1 VKVTFAEK
9 GQGIENAFQVL
20 HPNLQKIKEQI
31 ELEGENDSNIC
42 WVFAN
47 WRKTNESQRKKHHDL
62 T

>member
-1 VKVTFAEK
+1 M
-9 GQGIENAFQVL
+9 GIENSFQVL
-20 HPNLQKIKEQI
+20 LPNLQKIKEQK